1 MNADVKESLI
11 IGLVAAEIASAI
23 RAWRDLDRRHDDQI
37 RGVKTLWRAA
47 LIANPGNSIPYW
59 LLGRR

>member
-1 MNADVKESLI
+1 MNADVKKSLI

-37 RGVKTLWRAA
+37 AA
-47 LIANPGNSIPYW
+47 S
-59 LLGRR
+59 RRSGEPH